1 MDLKSTIHA
10 KKKKTHLIAFL
21 DSIILIVTG
30 LDRKKVQELQPL

>member
-10 KKKKTHLIAFL
+10 KKKTHLIAFL